1 MAEAAKTPTVP
12 TPTGAVT
19 GEEKLMGAIAYIGI
33 LFLIPLLAKKD
44 SDFAQF
50 HAKQGLVLFIAEIIV
65 SFVGGI
71 IPFLGWF
78 IILPI
83 GSLIT
88 FIFAVIG
95 IVQAA
100 TGKYWK
106 LPWGL
111 GDWAEKLKF

>member
-1 MAEAAKTPTVP
+1 MAEATPAP
-12 TPTGAVT
+12 AAPAPTGTVT

-44 SDFAQF
+44 SAFAQF
-50 HAKQGLVLFIAEIIV
+50 HAKQGLVLFIADVIV
-65 SFVGGI
+65 GFVGGI

-83 GSLIT
+83 GTLIV
-88 FIFAVIG
+88 FIFAIIG
-95 IVQAA
+95 IIQAA

-106 LPWGL
+106 MPWGL
-111 GDWAEKLKF
+111 GDWAAKMKF